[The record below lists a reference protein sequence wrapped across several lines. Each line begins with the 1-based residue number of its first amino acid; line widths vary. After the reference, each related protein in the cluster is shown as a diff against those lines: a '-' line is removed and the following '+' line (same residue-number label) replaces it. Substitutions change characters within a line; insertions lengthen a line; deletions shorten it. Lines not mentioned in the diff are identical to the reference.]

1 MTIEDLRRR
10 WSETLTLR
18 MPCKR
23 CGSGHVWRNGIRLRT
38 ASLWLGDRTEVV
50 TDVPVRR
57 LKCGDCKCRWSLTP
71 EGVSERGHYQPC
83 VVAQAVASDAL
94 EPQATSAQ
102 VASGHGCHVRTLW
115 RWVAR
120 VAALVTAAAL
130 ARCLAEDSG
139 VPVLPSELP
148 LRARLTARRT
158 ELARQSVQT
167 LVLLDALVG
176 YRGLPLPGLAH
187 ARLLVPAH
195 AGRGPGPGGAT
206 SAA

>member
-1 MTIEDLRRR
+1 
-10 WSETLTLR
+10 
-18 MPCKR
+18 MPCER
-23 CGSGHVWRNGIRLRT
+23 CGSGRVWHNGIRLRT
-38 ASLWLGDRTEVV
+38 ASLWLGDRTELVA
-50 TDVPVRR
+50 DVPVRR

-71 EGVSERGHYQPC
+71 EGVSERAHYQPC
-83 VVAQAVASDAL
+83 VV
-94 EPQATSAQ
+94 AQ

-120 VAALVTAAAL
+120 VAALVAAAVL

-139 VPVLPSELP
+139 VPVLPLELP
-148 LRARLTARRT
+148 LRARLTARRA
-158 ELARQSVQT
+158 ELARQSAQT
-167 LVLLDALVG
+167 LALLDALTS
-176 YRGLPLPGLAH
+176 YRGLPQPGLAH